1 MSRMVRSGSFDTEQ
15 ESKTFLDV
23 PPAAQFP
30 KTESLKQCEL
40 RAFGYWK
47 EVIAPRVKKGERVLI
62 VAHANTIRS
71 LVKSVD
77 GIDDEMIKYLKIPN
91 GIPFVY
97 TLDEE
102 LRPIDNLSPSDD
114 LGFQAKYLVSG
125 RNHPKMMEYERS
137 QQKKMT
143 ALFEYLDVNGDG
155 KITADCL
162 HNGLVRLEGRGKD
175 ETICEFELEE
185 ILRCIPSAD
194 ESGGVNLK
202 AFLDAESTLLPK
214 LTRLKLLK

>member
-1 MSRMVRSGSFDTEQ
+1 LNPNFT
-15 ESKTFLDV
+15 L
-23 PPAAQFP
+23 
-30 KTESLKQCEL
+30 
-40 RAFGYWK
+40 
-47 EVIAPRVKKGERVLI
+47 
-62 VAHANTIRS
+62 
-71 LVKSVD
+71 

-97 TLDEE
+97 TLDDN
-102 LRPIDNLSPSDD
+102 LQPIDDLNPSDD
-114 LGFQAKYLVSG
+114 VGFQAKYLVSG
-125 RNHPKMMEYERS
+125 RNHPKMMEYERC
-137 QQKKMT
+137 QRKKMT

-175 ETICEFELEE
+175 ESICEFELEE

-202 AFLDAESTLLPK
+202 AFLDAEQTLLPK
-214 LTRLKLLK
+214 LTHLKLLK